1 MNPAEHANH
10 YPKLNERTGQTIVQ
24 GRYTLRRLIG
34 QGGMGVV
41 YEAIQHPGERRVAIK
56 LIPALDDQIIQR
68 FEREANTVSRLQHP
82 NTITL
87 FEHGR
92 TETGELFLVMEL
104 LEGRSL
110 KEIIAAEAPLSLM
123 RQMHILSQIT
133 HALTEAHD
141 LGIVHR
147 DIKPDN
153 IFVMTLNQD
162 PDFVKVL
169 DFGIAKAIVGELAAD
184 LTTDGRIVGTPKY
197 MAPEQIMSQPA
208 DRRADIYSLGC
219 VLYEMACGQPPF
231 GGSAAMLM
239 VGHTRHE
246 RPLLNDR
253 ELLGLS
259 HAKVVEL
266 ERIIHRA
273 MAIEPEQRYTS
284 MKTFREDMVA
294 LATDTPIRRVTASY
308 ATINPATLTPSSTSS
323 SASSSETSRSHESM
337 DDAPTI
343 ARPRPDWSPPAG
355 WPPPAAKTPSGAAAA
370 GDGRSPSHDALP
382 LEQPSLLLDD
392 AAPEPPGRLWHYWAL
407 LALAVL
413 ALLVALI
420 NIIGSKTPP
429 APVIEQPTISQE
441 ELVART
447 DKRVVEQAERALE
460 VGYADKSISLCTP
473 LLERQA
479 QVEPCE
485 AIVAQA
491 YGQKQ
496 EPTKACPYLKR
507 ALARA
512 PTDEALVALAKRFE
526 CP

>member
-1 MNPAEHANH
+1 MNPAEHAHH
-10 YPKLNERTGQTIVQ
+10 YPTLNERTGQTIAQ

-56 LIPALDDQIIQR
+56 LIPALDDLVIQR
-68 FEREANTVSRLQHP
+68 FEREANTVSMLQHP

-92 TETGELFLVMEL
+92 TGSGELFLVMEY

-110 KEIIAAEAPLSLM
+110 KEIIAAEAPLGLM

-169 DFGIAKAIVGELAAD
+169 DFGIAKAIVGELATD

-219 VLYEMACGQPPF
+219 VLYEMACGQAPF
-231 GGSAAMLM
+231 IGSSAMLM
-239 VGHTRHE
+239 VEHTRHE

-253 ELLGLS
+253 EQLGLS

-284 MKTFREDMVA
+284 MKTFREDLVA
-294 LATDTPIRRVTASY
+294 LATDTPIRRVTSSY
-308 ATINPATLTPSSTSS
+308 AAINPATLPPAAVSSSSS
-323 SASSSETSRSHESM
+323 SAETSAQSM

-343 ARPRPDWSPPAG
+343 ARQRPDWSPPPN
-355 WPPPAAKTPSGAAAA
+355 WPPANNTAADPE
-370 GDGRSPSHDALP
+370 ALP
-382 LEQPSLLLDD
+382 LEEPSLLLEGSSLSQE
-392 AAPEPPGRLWHYWAL
+392 AEPPGRLWHYWAL
-407 LALAVL
+407 LVLAVL

-420 NIIGSKTPP
+420 NVLGSNKPSPSTANPAQPIINP
-429 APVIEQPTISQE
+429 A
-441 ELVART
+441 ELTARA
-447 DKRVVEQAERALE
+447 DKRVVEQATRALE
-460 VGYADKSISLCTP
+460 VGYADKSITLCTP
-473 LLERQA
+473 LLERQS

-496 EPTKACPYLKR
+496 EPTKGCPYLKR
-507 ALARA
+507 ALSRA
-512 PTDEALVALAKRFE
+512 PADEALVALAKRFE